1 LQTEEGMLHDP
12 EVCDQFSGLKIL
24 LPKYCLMLRV
34 EVILEDESVY
44 VGTLANQFGMHIK
57 SVLQLKRYAQM
68 PNSQVKK

>member
-1 LQTEEGMLHDP
+1 
-12 EVCDQFSGLKIL
+12 
-24 LPKYCLMLRV
+24 MLRV

-68 PNSQVKK
+68 PNSQVKKEKEIINLIVNIS